1 MFIDIIITS
10 FNKYKYHSMLTSKG
24 VIYFLGVIILLFIL
38 VDFNLLQKLKYEV
51 DNSSKL
57 RTSLHKML
65 KLLLTIVL
73 ISLVAIPPLAG
84 HAVHNLYKH
93 EEYFVVFAKETA
105 TDGLMVNLIL
115 LSQVNIITN
124 AINKQWTEV

>member
-24 VIYFLGVIILLFIL
+24 VIYFLGIIFLLFIL

-65 KLLLTIVL
+65 KLLLTSRDSFNDSIR
-73 ISLVAIPPLAG
+73 
-84 HAVHNLYKH
+84 NT
-93 EEYFVVFAKETA
+93 VVKET
-105 TDGLMVNLIL
+105 L
-115 LSQVNIITN
+115 QVLKWQPDEMQLQKETSEGSIY
-124 AINKQWTEV
+124 